1 MFSPM
6 FRNEVEVLGLPP
18 GVLISLLGFG
28 AMIVAL
34 WWIRRTLDIEPEMHS
49 FRATAPAP
57 TNRLLRAGL
66 VLGWIAVGL
75 AVVALAR

>member
-18 GVLISLLGFG
+18 GVASALLGFG
-28 AMIVAL
+28 AMLVAL

-57 TNRLLRAGL
+57 PNRLLRMGL
-66 VLGWIAVGL
+66 VLGLIAVAL
-75 AVVALAR
+75 AAVALAR